1 MIWFAILHLASVAV
15 LLELAHRAPAAER
28 KAS

>member
-15 LLELAHRAPAAER
+15 LLELAHRAPAADR
-28 KAS
+28 SR

>member
-1 MIWFAILHLASVAV
+1 MIWFAIVHLASVAV

-28 KAS
+28 TP